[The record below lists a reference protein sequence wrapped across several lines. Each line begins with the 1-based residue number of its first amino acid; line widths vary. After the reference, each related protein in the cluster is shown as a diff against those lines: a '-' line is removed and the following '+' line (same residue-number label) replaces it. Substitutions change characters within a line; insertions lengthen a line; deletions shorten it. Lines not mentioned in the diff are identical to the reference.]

1 MDFHV
6 TAKTATLNHMA
17 DYLKTTGR
25 PTKGL
30 FTCLA
35 KDHEDSTPSMSYNPE
50 NGTIHC
56 FGCGMTLDLFNLIGI
71 DNDIYDNTEKLKAA
85 KLLYPDIV
93 DLDANGNP
101 ATKDPKSTALNWDS
115 VIKKSSKDG
124 REMLKL
130 EDILEDKNR
139 DNRTPEQIKDDTEL
153 FRLCA
158 LNCAENPEALHE
170 WTTRGLNVGTVER
183 FNLGYESNYPHFRRV
198 AGATEHHKQ
207 GYNAPILTIPYLD
220 LEGAGILRNQSKG
233 IDKKDRY
240 DTRGPKRLYNK
251 TALLNN
257 KEYIFICEG
266 EIDGLSVYESGYD
279 SFLSLGSTANAK
291 QLLRELQNKDIPEK
305 NLIVLLDNDDAGKKA
320 AQEIKEHLTDTAKF
334 FCYVPTGFY
343 PDGVKDIND
352 YLLLDPD
359 GLRQALGRI
368 IAEAQDAKEKEIKER
383 AEQYTKDNSVL
394 SVLDTFKGDLGKP
407 NTTPIYSTGFQYL
420 DHGYLSGGL
429 HGQSLIIIGALSSA
443 GKTTFIQQI
452 ADNIA
457 ESGKDVILFS
467 LEMST
472 SELIAKSV
480 SRLTYRIVREK
491 GLDTSN
497 AKTVFGILD
506 GAKYSNYSTTEID
519 LIHDAVE
526 YYRQRIAP
534 YMYIVEGM
542 GDVTVIPSEN
552 GQTSISEKVE
562 EHIKQTGRRPVVI
575 VDYLQILA
583 PYNAR
588 STDKQNTDK
597 AVLEL
602 KRIARDNNIPVI
614 AISSMN
620 RESYNAPITLSSYKE
635 SGAVEYSSDVL
646 LGLQFNGQSDKII
659 TKTGKIV
666 RKTVDIEAEKARNPR
681 YMELVLLKN
690 RNGPI
695 TDMNIYYDFFPMF
708 GYFEEKGIMRPDI
721 KDEREKEKE
730 DTGEPDGVAIE
741 V

>member
-115 VIKKSSKDG
+115 MIKKSSKDG

-183 FNLGYESNYPHFRRV
+183 FKLGYESNYPHFRRV

-257 KEYIFICEG
+257 KEYIFI
-266 EIDGLSVYESGYD
+266 
-279 SFLSLGSTANAK
+279 
-291 QLLRELQNKDIPEK
+291 
-305 NLIVLLDNDDAGKKA
+305 
-320 AQEIKEHLTDTAKF
+320 
-334 FCYVPTGFY
+334 
-343 PDGVKDIND
+343 
-352 YLLLDPD
+352 
-359 GLRQALGRI
+359 
-368 IAEAQDAKEKEIKER
+368 
-383 AEQYTKDNSVL
+383 
-394 SVLDTFKGDLGKP
+394 
-407 NTTPIYSTGFQYL
+407 
-420 DHGYLSGGL
+420 
-429 HGQSLIIIGALSSA
+429 
-443 GKTTFIQQI
+443 
-452 ADNIA
+452 
-457 ESGKDVILFS
+457 
-467 LEMST
+467 
-472 SELIAKSV
+472 
-480 SRLTYRIVREK
+480 
-491 GLDTSN
+491 
-497 AKTVFGILD
+497 
-506 GAKYSNYSTTEID
+506 
-519 LIHDAVE
+519 
-526 YYRQRIAP
+526 
-534 YMYIVEGM
+534 
-542 GDVTVIPSEN
+542 
-552 GQTSISEKVE
+552 
-562 EHIKQTGRRPVVI
+562 
-575 VDYLQILA
+575 
-583 PYNAR
+583 
-588 STDKQNTDK
+588 
-597 AVLEL
+597 
-602 KRIARDNNIPVI
+602 
-614 AISSMN
+614 
-620 RESYNAPITLSSYKE
+620 
-635 SGAVEYSSDVL
+635 
-646 LGLQFNGQSDKII
+646 
-659 TKTGKIV
+659 
-666 RKTVDIEAEKARNPR
+666 
-681 YMELVLLKN
+681 
-690 RNGPI
+690 
-695 TDMNIYYDFFPMF
+695 
-708 GYFEEKGIMRPDI
+708 
-721 KDEREKEKE
+721 
-730 DTGEPDGVAIE
+730 
-741 V
+741 